1 MRSRVPDAPHR
12 LTKRWGVISLN
23 RDRAYYRYQRNRHIL
38 RKIGILRRW
47 GSDVMEGWLR
57 GCPGRLPKGKIH
69 CSCPLCRVKSY
80 DERRMDDKRKLLSG
94 KQQTDD
100 YFRGPME

>member
-1 MRSRVPDAPHR
+1 MP
-12 LTKRWGVISLN
+12 TKEAGPCRIF
-23 RDRAYYRYQRNRHIL
+23 RDRAYYRYQRNRHIR

-47 GSDVMEGWLR
+47 GGDVLEGWLR
-57 GCPGRLPKGKIH
+57 GCPGRLSKGKIH

-94 KQQTDD
+94 QQQMDD
-100 YFRGPME
+100 YFRAPKK